1 MEWGHGTAQHGH
13 ETTYVSMRLFMS
25 LHDATPV
32 ASSRLVLSSTVR
44 NFCGWGR
51 TLYIH
56 TSDVQLVQYPKNQAI
71 NGFIFL

>member
-1 MEWGHGTAQHGH
+1 
-13 ETTYVSMRLFMS
+13 MS